1 MSVAKMTD
9 ALGWSASRSWFLVC
23 VYCAWETIALTL
35 STLYSF
41 AQPVIQERYSVPNV
55 QIVAL
60 GQSMQIFGNMFGVAL
75 LSPISC
81 GTFATVP
88 IQGTAYAPNLPTL
101 IFFMFM
107 SGVAWSTSLSLV
119 PAAFSDL
126 YLHRDDIG
134 QPIALFVIGASVGP
148 SIGGVVATA
157 MLNADADLKWY
168 FLVTVI
174 VSGACAV
181 PMLFV
186 PETLPPKGM
195 RDGRGRN
202 GNPLHTPVAQL
213 QDGAAT
219 IPSIDRRNAQSGI
232 WYLTRVWVLLATEP
246 IIWIT
251 GVYNGLANGVFVL
264 TVVGSIT
271 TLADFKGLPLMD
283 AASSLIFACIG
294 VVLVWFVMPFQTRL
308 YREDKAE
315 HKGRALP
322 ESRLLLLRDVLWI
335 FPVALFWSAFTG
347 DAQYNKWHQS
357 VSCGLVAFTDSFLYQ
372 CLLIYI
378 LGEWFYSPVSN
389 LRAHGH

>member
-1 MSVAKMTD
+1 M
-9 ALGWSASRSWFLVC
+9 
-23 VYCAWETIALTL
+23 
-35 STLYSF
+35 
-41 AQPVIQERYSVPNV
+41 
-55 QIVAL
+55 
-60 GQSMQIFGNMFGVAL
+60 
-75 LSPISC
+75 
-81 GTFATVP
+81 FATVP

-195 RDGRGRN
+195 RDGREKN
-202 GNPLHTPVAQL
+202 GTPLHPPVAQPR
-213 QDGAAT
+213 DGAAT
-219 IPSIDRRNAQSGI
+219 IPAVDGRNAQSGT

-271 TLADFKGLPLMD
+271 TLADFKGLP
-283 AASSLIFACIG
+283 
-294 VVLVWFVMPFQTRL
+294 
-308 YREDKAE
+308 
-315 HKGRALP
+315 
-322 ESRLLLLRDVLWI
+322 
-335 FPVALFWSAFTG
+335 
-347 DAQYNKWHQS
+347 
-357 VSCGLVAFTDSFLYQ
+357 
-372 CLLIYI
+372 
-378 LGEWFYSPVSN
+378 
-389 LRAHGH
+389 